1 MYKVYKH
8 RGQFA
13 VWEQDDETGEF
24 VGIEPVFICG
34 DRAEAR
40 AKAAE
45 LNAPAPVEETA
56 QIEAQPVKAVKR
68 SKKKPTRKAD

>member
-8 RGQFA
+8 RQQFA
-13 VWEQDDETGEF
+13 VWKQDDETGEF

-45 LNAPAPVEETA
+45 LNAPSPVEETA
-56 QIEAQPVKAVKR
+56 PIDAQPVKAVGR
-68 SKKKPTRKAD
+68 AKKKRTRKAD